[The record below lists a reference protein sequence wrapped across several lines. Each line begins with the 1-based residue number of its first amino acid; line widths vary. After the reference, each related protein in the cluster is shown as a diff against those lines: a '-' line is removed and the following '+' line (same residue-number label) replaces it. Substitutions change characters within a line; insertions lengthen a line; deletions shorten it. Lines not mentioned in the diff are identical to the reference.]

1 MTWGLCWWPTDAG
14 ILKES
19 TLTTPMIAPGQHPLR
34 HHDRSY
40 HRGPLYQTEAGT
52 HKPAETALEWT
63 GAIRTQAPLGV
74 STSGLPLQ
82 ALHLSRGEA
91 EGPATRGWAVERVLS
106 APHAEMRWTEWKFI
120 VPMCVCRSGK
130 PRERYVTCLRFQDL
144 SDPLNVDLPDTCQE
158 HVVGPGID
166 EDGGESSSSLPET
179 LRGELAEKE
188 GCTSQGR
195 RWITVKRATF
205 HQARE
210 TLVAYHEHLIAYAE
224 VLRDTPA
231 APWVT
236 SEAAEQVYM
245 RATYAGCLVGESV
258 SSTPAGCD

>member
-1 MTWGLCWWPTDAG
+1 MTSA
-14 ILKES
+14 
-19 TLTTPMIAPGQHPLR
+19 TTV
-34 HHDRSY
+34 
-40 HRGPLYQTEAGT
+40 GPLI
-52 HKPAETALEWT
+52 KPKPELTNQLRPPWNGLELYEHRFRWGYRPRGFPYEPYSLAEEKRRA
-63 GAIRTQAPLGV
+63 R
-74 STSGLPLQ
+74 
-82 ALHLSRGEA
+82 R
-91 EGPATRGWAVERVLS
+91 RCGWAAERVLS
-106 APHAEMRWTEWKFI
+106 APHAEMRWIERKFI
-120 VPMCVCRSGK
+120 VPMCVCRSGR

-158 HVVGPGID
+158 HLVEPGID
-166 EDGGESSSSLPET
+166 EDGGGRPSSLPET

-210 TLVAYHEHLIAYAE
+210 TLVAYYEHLIAYAE

-236 SEAAEQVYM
+236 SEAAEQVNM

-258 SSTPAGCD
+258 SSTPAGCDRPRP